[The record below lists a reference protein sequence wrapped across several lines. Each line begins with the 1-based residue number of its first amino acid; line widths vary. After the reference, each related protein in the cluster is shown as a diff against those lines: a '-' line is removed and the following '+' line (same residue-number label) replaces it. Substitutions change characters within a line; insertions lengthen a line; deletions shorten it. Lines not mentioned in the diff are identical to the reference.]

1 MFVPFLIA
9 LGTAITTLYGKKN
22 ISYALWAILLVVIL
36 LTFNHHATST
46 LNLSF

>member
-22 ISYALWAILLVVIL
+22 ISYALWAVLLVVIL
-36 LTFNHHATST
+36 LTFNHHATSD

>member
-9 LGTAITTLYGKKN
+9 LGTAITTIYGRRN
-22 ISYALWAILLVVIL
+22 ISYALWVSLLVVIL
-36 LTFNHHATST
+36 LTFNHHATSV

>member
-1 MFVPFLIA
+1 LF
-9 LGTAITTLYGKKN
+9 
-22 ISYALWAILLVVIL
+22 VVIL

>member
-9 LGTAITTLYGKKN
+9 LGAAVTTVCGKNN

>member
-1 MFVPFLIA
+1 MFLPFLIA
-9 LGTAITTLYGKKN
+9 LGAAVTTIFGKKN
-22 ISYALWAILLVVIL
+22 ISYALWTVLLFVIL

>member
-9 LGTAITTLYGKKN
+9 LGTAVTAVCGKKN
-22 ISYALWAILLVVIL
+22 ISYALWVILLLVIL
-36 LTFNHHATST
+36 LTFNHHATSS

>member
-1 MFVPFLIA
+1 MFFPFLIA
-9 LGTAITTLYGKKN
+9 LGTAITTMCGKKN
-22 ISYALWAILLVVIL
+22 ISYALWVVLFVVIL

>member
-1 MFVPFLIA
+1 MFFPFLIA
-9 LGTAITTLYGKKN
+9 LGTAITTMYGKKN
-22 ISYALWAILLVVIL
+22 ISYALWAVLFVVIL